1 MQSYVFAAPIA
12 VPAGL
17 SGSRGS
23 AATAATASTTFNIQ
37 KNGANVGTMAFAPS
51 AAAAT
56 FTMNSA
62 TLFNAGDVL
71 TLVAPSAPDATL
83 ANLAWTIM
91 GIPQ

>member
-1 MQSYVFAAPIA
+1 MV
-12 VPAGL
+12 
-17 SGSRGS
+17 
-23 AATAATASTTFNIQ
+23 
-37 KNGANVGTMAFAPS
+37 FAPS
-51 AAAAT
+51 AAAPT
-56 FTMNSA
+56 FAMNSA